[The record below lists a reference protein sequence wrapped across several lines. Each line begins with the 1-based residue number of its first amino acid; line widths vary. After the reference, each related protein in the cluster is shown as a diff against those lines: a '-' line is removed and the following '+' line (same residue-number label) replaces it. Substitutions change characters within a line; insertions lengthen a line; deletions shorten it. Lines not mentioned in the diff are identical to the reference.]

1 MKIYRVTNDVES
13 NHIEEIA
20 QLFLQQRTMDN
31 EPEEYSRTITGI
43 KLALENPDKSGIIV
57 AEDENSIIGLAFFN
71 LGVSIRIG
79 GPYLWLND
87 LFVHEEHRNRG
98 IARKLLLH
106 LIYWAERDGIKSI
119 ELETGINNS
128 VTKHLYNS
136 LDFHDI
142 ISKRYAFHF

>member
-1 MKIYRVTNDVES
+1 MKIYRVTNEAES
-13 NHIEEIA
+13 HIIEEIA
-20 QLFLQQRTMDN
+20 HLFLQQRTMDG
-31 EPEEYSRTITGI
+31 EPEEKSRTFAGI
-43 KLALENPDKSGIIV
+43 KMALENPDKSGIII
-57 AEDENSIIGLAFFN
+57 AEEENIVIGLAFFN
-71 LGVSIRIG
+71 LGVSLRIG
-79 GPYLWLND
+79 GPYLWLNE
-87 LFVHEEHRNRG
+87 LYVHEKHRNRG
-98 IARKLLLH
+98 IARKILLH

>member
-1 MKIYRVTNDVES
+1 MKIYRVTNEAES
-13 NHIEEIA
+13 HIIEEIA
-20 QLFLQQRTMDN
+20 HLFLQQRTMDGQ
-31 EPEEYSRTITGI
+31 PEEKTRTFAGI
-43 KLALENPDKSGIIV
+43 KMALDNPEKSGIII
-57 AEDENSIIGLAFFN
+57 AEEENSVIGLAFFN
-71 LGVSIRIG
+71 LGVSLRIG
-79 GPYLWLND
+79 GPYLWLNE
-87 LFVHEEHRNRG
+87 LYVHEKHRNRG

>member
-20 QLFLQQRTMDN
+20 QLFLQQRTMN
-31 EPEEYSRTITGI
+31 GEPEEYSRTITGI

-57 AEDENSIIGLAFFN
+57 AEDEGSIIGLAFFN
-71 LGVSIRIG
+71 LGVSIRIV

>member
-1 MKIYRVTNDVES
+1 MKIYRVTNEAES
-13 NHIEEIA
+13 HIIEEIA
-20 QLFLQQRTMDN
+20 HLFLQQRTMDG
-31 EPEEYSRTITGI
+31 EPEEQSRTLAGI
-43 KLALENPDKSGIIV
+43 KMALDNPDKSGIII
-57 AEDENSIIGLAFFN
+57 AEEENSVIGIAFFN
-71 LGVSIRIG
+71 LGVSLRIG
-79 GPYLWLND
+79 GPYLWLNE
-87 LFVHEEHRNRG
+87 LYVHEEHRNKG

>member
-1 MKIYRVTNDVES
+1 MKIYRVTKEAET
-13 NHIEEIA
+13 HIIEEIA
-20 QLFLQQRTMDN
+20 HLFLQQRTMDG
-31 EPEEYSRTITGI
+31 EPEERSRTFAGI
-43 KLALENPDKSGIIV
+43 KMALENPDKSGIII
-57 AEDENSIIGLAFFN
+57 AEEENSVIGLAFFN
-71 LGVSIRIG
+71 LGVSLRIG
-79 GPYLWLND
+79 GPYLWLNE
-87 LFVHEEHRNRG
+87 LYVHENHRNRG

>member
-1 MKIYRVTNDVES
+1 
-13 NHIEEIA
+13 
-20 QLFLQQRTMDN
+20 L
-31 EPEEYSRTITGI
+31 GI
-43 KLALENPDKSGIIV
+43 
-57 AEDENSIIGLAFFN
+57 
-71 LGVSIRIG
+71 SIRIG
-79 GPYLWLND
+79 GPYLWLNE
-87 LFVHEEHRNRG
+87 LYVHEEYRNKG

-142 ISKRYAFHF
+142 ISKRYAFNF

>member
-1 MKIYRVTNDVES
+1 MKIYRVTNDVELEC
-13 NHIEEIA
+13 IEEIA
-20 QLFLQQRTMDN
+20 QLFLQQRTMDG
-31 EPEEYSRTITGI
+31 EPEEHSRTLAGI
-43 KLALENPDKSGIIV
+43 RLALDNPDKSGIIV
-57 AEDENSIIGLAFFN
+57 AEDEGSIIGLAFFN

-79 GPYLWLND
+79 GPYLWLNE
-87 LFVHEEHRNRG
+87 LFVHQEHRNRG

-106 LIYWAERDGIKSI
+106 LIYWAEKDGIKSI
-119 ELETGINNS
+119 ELETGVNNS

>member
-1 MKIYRVTNDVES
+1 MKIYRVTNDVEKEQ
-13 NHIEEIA
+13 IEGIA
-20 QLFLQQRTMDN
+20 QLFLQQRTMDG
-31 EPEEYSRTITGI
+31 EPEEHSRTITGI

-57 AEDENSIIGLAFFN
+57 AEDEGTIIGLAFFN

-87 LFVHEEHRNRG
+87 LFVHQEHRNRG

-106 LIYWAERDGIKSI
+106 LIYWAEKDGIKSI

>member
-1 MKIYRVTNDVES
+1 MKIYRITNEVES

-20 QLFLQQRTMDN
+20 QLFLQQRTMDG

-57 AEDENSIIGLAFFN
+57 AEDEGSIIGLAFFN
-71 LGVSIRIG
+71 LGISIRIG

-106 LIYWAERDGIKSI
+106 LIYWAEKDGIKSI

>member
-20 QLFLQQRTMDN
+20 QLFLQQRTMDG
-31 EPEEYSRTITGI
+31 EPEEHSRTITGI

-57 AEDENSIIGLAFFN
+57 AEDEDSIIGLAFFN